1 VNHPSAVSGR
11 AGAKAA
17 AHGAPMRLG
26 SGEHL
31 NLFCRMLLDTHDPY
45 RPAIMDWPAIEKG
58 ARDRLVSLPIWDIAV
73 QTEGRARLNVGTYAA
88 GIADPLLKQ
97 AVELN
102 AFEEGRHQTVL
113 SHLVRAYGI
122 ELAPEPEFV
131 TPKDP
136 EWAFMVTGFSECID
150 SFFAFGLFDAAKRT
164 GFFPESLVDTFEPVI
179 QEEARHI
186 LFFVNWVAW
195 HRRTMR
201 RWRRPF
207 FELKVL
213 RVWLFLIWERIGIAR
228 NVGHGVQDNN
238 FTVTGANQLGAD
250 IDVGD
255 LVRICLS
262 ENDRRMSRYD
272 RRLPR
277 PSTVPALARL
287 ALCFMRSSREDKHK
301 RSSCSSCCGGS

>member
-1 VNHPSAVSGR
+1 VSPPSAVSGL
-11 AGAKAA
+11 AGSKETAA
-17 AHGAPMRLG
+17 PSGPLRPG
-26 SGEHL
+26 SGEHM

-45 RPAIMDWPAIEKG
+45 RPAIMDWPKLETDALS
-58 ARDRLVSLPIWDIAV
+58 RLVSLPIWDIAV
-73 QTEGRARLNVGTYAA
+73 QTEGRARLNVATYAE
-88 GIADPLLKQ
+88 GISDPLLKQ
-97 AVELN
+97 AVEMN
-102 AFEEGRHQTVL
+102 AFEEGRHKLVL

-122 ELAPEPEFV
+122 ALAPEPQYV

-150 SFFAFGLFDAAKRT
+150 SFFAFGLFEAAKRT
-164 GFFPESLVDTFEPVI
+164 GFFPEALVDTFEPVI

-195 HRRTMR
+195 HWRTMPW
-201 RWRRPF
+201 WRRPL

-228 NVGHGVQDNN
+228 DVGNGVQDNN

-250 IDVGD
+250 IDVGE
-255 LVRICLS
+255 LIGICLS

-277 PSTVPALARL
+277 PSTVPALARF
-287 ALCFMRSSREDKHK
+287 ALRFLRPGRK
-301 RSSCSSCCGGS
+301 G

>member
-1 VNHPSAVSGR
+1 
-11 AGAKAA
+11 
-17 AHGAPMRLG
+17 MRLG

-45 RPAIMDWPAIEKG
+45 RPATIDWPELEKE

-73 QTEGRARLNVGTYAA
+73 QTEGRARGNVATYAPE
-88 GIADPLLKQ
+88 ITDPLLRQ
-97 AVELN
+97 AIELN
-102 AFEEGRHQTVL
+102 AFEEGRHHLVL

-122 ELAPEPEFV
+122 ALAPEPQYV

-164 GFFPESLVDTFEPVI
+164 GFFPERLVDTFEPVM
-179 QEEARHI
+179 QDEARHI

-195 HRRTMR
+195 HRRTMSW
-201 RWRRPF
+201 WRRPF
-207 FELKVL
+207 FEFKVL

-238 FTVTGANQLGAD
+238 FTVRGANQLGAG
-250 IDVGD
+250 IGVGD
-255 LVRICLS
+255 LVRLCLVQ
-262 ENDRRMSRYD
+262 NDGRLGCYD
-272 RRLPR
+272 RRLLR
-277 PSTVPALARL
+277 PSIVPALARFV
-287 ALCFMRSSREDKHK
+287 LCFMGSRQKGK
-301 RSSCSSCCGGS
+301 K

>member
-1 VNHPSAVSGR
+1 MNQPSAVSGLR
-11 AGAKAA
+11 AATTAA
-17 AHGAPMRLG
+17 GPGAPVRLG

-45 RPAIMDWPAIEKG
+45 RPAIMDWPTLDRE
-58 ARDRLVSLPIWDIAV
+58 ARDRLASLPIWDIAV
-73 QTEGRARLNVGTYAA
+73 QTEGRARLNVAAYAA

-97 AVELN
+97 AVEMN

-113 SHLVRAYGI
+113 SHLVGAYGI
-122 ELAPEPEFV
+122 ELAPEPEYV

-150 SFFAFGLFDAAKRT
+150 SFFAFGLFEAAQRT
-164 GFFPESLVDTFEPVI
+164 GFFPQSLVDTFEPVI

-195 HRRTMR
+195 RRRTLR
-201 RWRRPF
+201 WWRRPF

-213 RVWLFLIWERIGIAR
+213 RVWLFLIWERIGAAR
-228 NVGHGVQDNN
+228 DMSNGVQDNN

-250 IDVGD
+250 LDVGD
-255 LVRICLS
+255 LVRICLA

-277 PSTVPALARL
+277 PSAIPALARF
-287 ALCFMRSSREDKHK
+287 ALRFMRADRKDKN
-301 RSSCSSCCGGS
+301 

>member
-1 VNHPSAVSGR
+1 VSPPGAVSGLA
-11 AGAKAA
+11 AGKEAA
-17 AHGAPMRLG
+17 PGGPLRLG

-45 RPAIMDWPAIEKG
+45 RPAIMDWPKLDGDALN
-58 ARDRLVSLPIWDIAV
+58 RLTRLPIWDIAV
-73 QTEGRARLNVGTYAA
+73 QTEGRARLHVATYAQ
-88 GIADPLLKQ
+88 GICDPLLKQ
-97 AVELN
+97 AIEMN
-102 AFEEGRHQTVL
+102 AFEEGRHKLVL

-122 ELAPEPEFV
+122 ALAPEPHYV

-150 SFFAFGLFDAAKRT
+150 SFFAFGLFEAAKRT
-164 GFFPESLVDTFEPVI
+164 GFFPGALVDTFEPVI

-195 HRRTMR
+195 HRGTMPG
-201 RWRRPF
+201 WRRPL

-228 NVGHGVQDNN
+228 DVGNGVQDNN

-250 IDVGD
+250 IEVGE
-255 LVRICLS
+255 LIGICLT

-287 ALCFMRSSREDKHK
+287 ALGFLRSGRKDRK
-301 RSSCSSCCGGS
+301 

>member
-1 VNHPSAVSGR
+1 MNRPSTVSGLR
-11 AGAKAA
+11 AA
-17 AHGAPMRLG
+17 ATAGPGAPVRLG
-26 SGEHL
+26 SDEHL

-45 RPAIMDWPAIEKG
+45 RPATIDWPKLEEE

-73 QTEGRARLNVGTYAA
+73 QTEGRARRNVATYAPE
-88 GIADPLLKQ
+88 ITDPLLRQ

-102 AFEEGRHQTVL
+102 AFEEGRHQLVL

-122 ELAPEPEFV
+122 ELAPEPQYV

-164 GFFPESLVDTFEPVI
+164 GFFPERLVDIFEPVM

-195 HRRTMR
+195 HRRTMSL
-201 RWRRPF
+201 WRRPV
-207 FELKVL
+207 FEFKVL

-238 FTVTGANQLGAD
+238 FTVRGANQLGAD
-250 IDVGD
+250 ISVRD
-255 LVRICLS
+255 LVRVCLV
-262 ENDRRMSRYD
+262 ENDRRLTRYD
-272 RRLPR
+272 RRLLR
-277 PSTVPALARL
+277 PSTVPAIARFV
-287 ALCFMRSSREDKHK
+287 LCFMGFRQKDQK
-301 RSSCSSCCGGS
+301 

>member
-1 VNHPSAVSGR
+1 MNQPSAVSGLR
-11 AGAKAA
+11 AATTAA
-17 AHGAPMRLG
+17 GPGAPVRLG

-45 RPAIMDWPAIEKG
+45 RPAIMDWPKLERE
-58 ARDRLVSLPIWDIAV
+58 ARDRLASLPIWDIAV
-73 QTEGRARLNVGTYAA
+73 QTEGRARLNVATYAA
-88 GIADPLLKQ
+88 GITNPLLKQ
-97 AVELN
+97 AVEMN

-113 SHLVRAYGI
+113 SHLVGAYGI
-122 ELAPEPEFV
+122 ELAPEPEYV

-136 EWAFMVTGFSECID
+136 EWAFMVTGYSECID
-150 SFFAFGLFDAAKRT
+150 SFFAFGLFDAAQRT
-164 GFFPESLVDTFEPVI
+164 GFFPQSLVDTFEPVI

-195 HRRTMR
+195 HRRTMTW
-201 RWRRPF
+201 WRRPF

-213 RVWLFLIWERIGIAR
+213 RVWLFLIWERIGAAR
-228 NVGHGVQDNN
+228 DIGTGVQDNN

-250 IDVGD
+250 IGVGD
-255 LVRICLS
+255 LARMCLA

-277 PSTVPALARL
+277 PSIVPALARL
-287 ALCFMRSSREDKHK
+287 ALRFMRNNRKDKN
-301 RSSCSSCCGGS
+301 

>member
-1 VNHPSAVSGR
+1 VNHPSAVSGLR
-11 AGAKAA
+11 AGAKASA
-17 AHGAPMRLG
+17 PGAPVPLG
-26 SGEHL
+26 SGAHL
-31 NLFCRMLLDTHDPY
+31 HLFCRMLLETHDPY
-45 RPAIMDWPAIEKG
+45 RPDIVDWPTLEKE
-58 ARDRLVSLPIWDIAV
+58 ARDRLVGLPIWDIAV
-73 QTEGRARLNVGTYAA
+73 QTEGRARLNVATYAT

-97 AVELN
+97 AVEMN

-122 ELAPEPEFV
+122 ELAPEPEYV

-195 HRRTMR
+195 HRRTMAW
-201 RWRRPF
+201 WRRPC

-228 NVGHGVQDNN
+228 NVGYGVQDNN
-238 FTVTGANQLGAD
+238 FTVTGANQLGTD

-255 LVRICLS
+255 LVRICLA

-277 PSTVPALARL
+277 PSTVPALARF
-287 ALCFMRSSREDKHK
+287 ALCFMRSGRKDKNW
-301 RSSCSSCCGGS
+301 RTAEPI